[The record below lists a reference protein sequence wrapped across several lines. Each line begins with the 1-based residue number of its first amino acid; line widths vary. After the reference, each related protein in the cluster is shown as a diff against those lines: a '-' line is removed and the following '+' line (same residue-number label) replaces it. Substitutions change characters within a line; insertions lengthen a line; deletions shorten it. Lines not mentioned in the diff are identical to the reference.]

1 MVNNFPS
8 RETVDCLRKQFP
20 RGARVELVR
29 MEDPYTQL
37 KPGDCGTVEFVDDA
51 GSLEV
56 LWDCGSTL
64 SVLYGVDAC
73 RRID

>member
-1 MVNNFPS
+1 MIDFPS
-8 RETVDCLRKQFP
+8 RETVEQLRKQFP
-20 RGARVELVR
+20 RGARVELIR
-29 MEDPYTQL
+29 MEDPFTEL
-37 KPGDCGTVEFVDDA
+37 KPGDRGTVVFVDDA
-51 GSLEV
+51 GSLEI